1 MYHNNS
7 VFANENLLQTNGT
20 ATGAPNSCS
29 YADIAVSSVDDAVFD
44 KMTSTYPEMLYF
56 GRYRDDCL
64 ALWHGTEEK
73 LDGFFTFLNTLN
85 TDLKFTMEKGGK
97 KLCFLD
103 LEITLTSE
111 NVLTTTVYSKPT
123 DSHLYLHADS
133 CHNKSSIDG
142 ISKGVALRLRRIC
155 ASDEEYKK
163 KSIEYSSYLT
173 TRGHD
178 KNVVKKAFDKVFT
191 INRSDARKKV
201 VKNNDIPRIVFSTA
215 YNPRGPDV
223 KSIIKSNLHLLE
235 DQPNLQELFPK
246 GSIIVANKK
255 ESSLKD
261 LLLRADPYSV
271 KDDLCDKREHGY
283 VRCNKGCDSCENF
296 VDETSFVT
304 SFATGRRFRIYRDST
319 CTTQHVI
326 YVAYCTKCGKQGVG
340 STTKW
345 KTRLANYKSHI
356 KHKLPTCRIVKHF
369 INDCTYDPPS
379 IRFIIVDVVNNIES
393 LTTAELDTI
402 LLKKEKFWIGTLVT
416 QHKGLNGT
424 HDWNRTK

>member
-1 MYHNNS
+1 M
-7 VFANENLLQTNGT
+7 QTNGT
-20 ATGAPNSCS
+20 VTGAPNSCS

-56 GRYRDDCL
+56 GMYRDDCL

-178 KNVVKKAFDKVFT
+178 
-191 INRSDARKKV
+191 
-201 VKNNDIPRIVFSTA
+201 
-215 YNPRGPDV
+215 
-223 KSIIKSNLHLLE
+223 
-235 DQPNLQELFPK
+235 
-246 GSIIVANKK
+246 
-255 ESSLKD
+255 
-261 LLLRADPYSV
+261 
-271 KDDLCDKREHGY
+271 
-283 VRCNKGCDSCENF
+283 
-296 VDETSFVT
+296 
-304 SFATGRRFRIYRDST
+304 
-319 CTTQHVI
+319 
-326 YVAYCTKCGKQGVG
+326 
-340 STTKW
+340 
-345 KTRLANYKSHI
+345 
-356 KHKLPTCRIVKHF
+356 
-369 INDCTYDPPS
+369 
-379 IRFIIVDVVNNIES
+379 
-393 LTTAELDTI
+393 
-402 LLKKEKFWIGTLVT
+402 
-416 QHKGLNGT
+416 
-424 HDWNRTK
+424 